1 MAYPTNPIAAV
12 CAAVADRSRSRGG
25 RATYRRWSES
35 EPSLC
40 RWVDAHDLVADV
52 GRRPPAEQ
60 DPVVAVL
67 LPFAEDDELA
77 QLAVVA
83 VLARALRSVVSG
95 WAGAGVTRSELSE
108 LEAELVAGCWEAT
121 VALAGRVAAGHAPP
135 QRPGLWIVDRARDSV
150 RGPRRRQRRAA
161 RRHVPLDLAAGRVA
175 AGPHR
180 PTVELLAGEISR
192 AVRAGRL
199 SGRQAAP
206 VFLTRVAGFAVSE
219 TAAWLGCTD
228 AVVRTM
234 RARAEKRLIVGA
246 AA

>member
-1 MAYPTNPIAAV
+1 MAYSTKPIASV
-12 CAAVADRSRSRGG
+12 CAAVEDRSRSRSG
-25 RATYRRWSES
+25 RPAYRRWSDS
-35 EPSLC
+35 EPSL
-40 RWVDAHDLVADV
+40 RLWGDAHALVADV

-60 DPVVAVL
+60 DRALAVL
-67 LPFAEDDELA
+67 LAFAGHDELA
-77 QLAVVA
+77 QLTVVA
-83 VLARALRSVVSG
+83 VLARALGSIVSG
-95 WAGAGVTRSELSE
+95 WAAAGVTEPELSE

-121 VALAGRVAAGHAPP
+121 VALAGRVAAGHAVP

-161 RRHVPLDLAAGRVA
+161 RRHVPLDLAVGRVA
-175 AGPHR
+175 AAPHR
-180 PTVELLAGEISR
+180 PTVELLAGEIAR

-199 SGRQAAP
+199 SGRQAVP

-219 TAAWLGCTD
+219 TAVRLGCTD